1 MENNNE
7 KKLYTLLVYSE
18 NIAGVASMIA
28 LLNLNI
34 ISASAP
40 WMSSL
45 SVMHLG
51 NLLISVSRPTHK
63 KLFLAKICSTSSFLF
78 IMD

>member
-1 MENNNE
+1 MGTFDEMNEELKKFSQILGSEVDEIEDKMESTN
-7 KKLYTLLVYSE
+7 
-18 NIAGVASMIA
+18 
-28 LLNLNI
+28 
-34 ISASAP
+34 
-40 WMSSL
+40 MSSL

-63 KLFLAKICSTSSFLF
+63 KLFLAKVCSTSSFLF